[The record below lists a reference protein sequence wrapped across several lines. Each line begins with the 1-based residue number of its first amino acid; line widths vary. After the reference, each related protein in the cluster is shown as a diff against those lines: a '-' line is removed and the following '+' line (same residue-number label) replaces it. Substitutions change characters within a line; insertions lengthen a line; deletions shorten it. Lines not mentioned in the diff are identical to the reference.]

1 MRQQYQVRQS
11 FEDTAPIEFW
21 GKHSEAEA
29 EIVIRAVYRQVLGN
43 THVMESDRL
52 RSAES
57 LLKQGKMTVRNFV
70 RWVAKSALY
79 RSRFF
84 DNCYPLRTVELN
96 FKHLLGR
103 APEDYDELVEH
114 SILLN
119 TQGFEAEIDSY
130 IDSAEYTSA
139 FGDNVVPF
147 CRGYQSLPGMKLM
160 GFPNMIQLVWSASSS
175 DIDPKSGNR
184 PRLMHS
190 LISNTPWQQ
199 RRTGPRFVPQ
209 TYYGATPSPS
219 VSPSPTSS
227 TAPSDGDRDLWQH
240 SKEQEAE
247 IASLQRQLTELRPFA
262 NMGASI
268 TRQGQFASAAVVETQ
283 FAAIAPLTQPVS
295 ALQQRIDAQTA
306 QIKDLQQ
313 QVAEARSL
321 SMVAESRLNKWRQKT
336 FF

>member
-1 MRQQYQVRQS
+1 LRQQYQVRQS

-43 THVMESDRL
+43 THVLESDRL

-103 APEDYDELVEH
+103 APEDYSELVEH

-119 TQGFEAEIDSY
+119 TKGFEAEIDSY

-175 DIDPKSGNR
+175 DVDPKSGNR

-199 RRTGPRFVPQ
+199 RRNGSRFTPQ
-209 TYYGATPSPS
+209 TYYGATSPPS
-219 VSPSPTSS
+219 VSQHHGSA
-227 TAPSDGDRDLWQH
+227 APAEDEHDLWQQ

-283 FAAIAPLTQPVS
+283 FSAIAPLTQSVS
-295 ALQQRIDAQTA
+295 ALQQKIDAQTA
-306 QIKDLQQ
+306 QINDLRQQ
-313 QVAEARSL
+313 LAEARSL